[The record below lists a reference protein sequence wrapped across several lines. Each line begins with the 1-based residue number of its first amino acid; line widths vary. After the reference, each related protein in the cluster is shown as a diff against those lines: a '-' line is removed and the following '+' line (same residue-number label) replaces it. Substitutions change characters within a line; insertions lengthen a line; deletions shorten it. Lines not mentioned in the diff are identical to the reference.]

1 MSRVTIQD
9 LYKEV
14 VRDRYDSNVGWDG
27 YKDVEIVPRKMV
39 EMIIDYCENLADL
52 HYKNLKHAIDIQDKE
67 GEKSFRQLE
76 YAFRGVINYSSI
88 LLTQFEEDPE

>member
-1 MSRVTIQD
+1 MSRVTIKD
-9 LYKEV
+9 LYWEI
-14 VRDRYDSNVGWDG
+14 DQDTYANNVWNG
-27 YKDVEIVPRKMV
+27 YKDIEIVPRKIV

-67 GEKSFRQLE
+67 DEKFFRQLE
-76 YAFRGVINYSSI
+76 YAFRGVISYSSI